1 MKKTA
6 HFYIDSLCNN
16 KYFFPG
22 LYAFI
27 ILLYTIVAV
36 QSFGYDDEFFNI
48 YLIETYGFKAIAH
61 LQHADIHPPLSYVA
75 NVVFFKVFHSWTA
88 VRLISGLLTSCAFI
102 MVVSS
107 QRRHYGNGQALVVF
121 LLLALNPAILMW
133 CTGIRWYAYFLPI
146 LLYLV
151 FLPVRSGYKE
161 WVKILAAITLL
172 AYIEYSAFLIILPVL
187 LLRWTFS
194 EDTSKTKLRYLLY
207 LSPVFVVLYGYQLFV
222 FLTVHLKNKGMQ
234 VSHSLV
240 ANLRGY
246 FISQISNQGVFPVSV
261 AALLSIFGS
270 IGILLCIMGQMLKG
284 PNTKRTNVAMAVYV
298 ITVVSLLIAG
308 VAWKPRNLVLLIPFQ
323 IFLMANYHTLLR
335 NIRLYTGSVILIGIA
350 NVCGCVNVALHE
362 NTTKNS
368 WNLPVKETIDEI
380 SKLGN
385 NDSSLMIFTYD
396 PTLHYVLQQHN
407 FNVVSLNK
415 SEKTIT
421 EGQVRTAVF
430 IKTFRGTI
438 PKTVYDSLIA
448 EENSIQSS
456 ASKVVK
462 IGRDKYYQWKRKVVE
477 EYPEYEVELLIYQTP
492 LHLDKLIFW
501 NGKRGYRRTA
511 D

>member
-6 HFYIDSLCNN
+6 HFYIDPLCNN

-27 ILLYTIVAV
+27 ILLYSIVAV

-48 YLIETYGFKAIAH
+48 YLIETYGFKAISR

-75 NVVFFKVFHSWTA
+75 NAVIFQTFHSWTA
-88 VRLISGLLTSCAFI
+88 VRLIS
-102 MVVSS
+102 
-107 QRRHYGNGQALVVF
+107 GQALVVF

-172 AYIEYSAFLIILPVL
+172 AYIEYRAFLIILPVL

-194 EDTSKTKLRYLLY
+194 EDTSKTKFRYLLY
-207 LSPVFVVLYGYQLFV
+207 LSPPFVALYGYQLFV
-222 FLTVHLKNKGMQ
+222 FLTVHLNNKGMQ
-234 VSHSLV
+234 VSHFLG

-246 FISQISNQGVFPVSV
+246 FISQISNQGVFPVSM
-261 AALLSIFGS
+261 AALLSIAGS
-270 IGILLCIMGQMLKG
+270 IGILLCIIGQMLRVA
-284 PNTKRTNVAMAVYV
+284 NTKRTNVALTVYV

-308 VAWKPRNLVLLIPFQ
+308 VAWKPRNLILLIPFQ
-323 IFLMANYHTLLR
+323 VFLIANYYTLLR
-335 NIRLYTGSVILIGIA
+335 NSRVYTGAVILLGIA
-350 NVCGCVNVALHE
+350 NVCGCVNVAFHE

-380 SKLGN
+380 RKLGN

-396 PTLHYVLQQHN
+396 PTLHYVLQKNN

-415 SEKTIT
+415 SEKTIS

-430 IKTFRGTI
+430 IKTFKGTI
-438 PKTVYDSLIA
+438 PKTVYDSLVA

-462 IGRDKYYQWKRKVVE
+462 ISRDKYYQWKRKVVE

-501 NGKRGYRRTA
+501 NGKRGYRRTV